1 MLFGATCI
9 SDFGTSCVDICDS
22 RALMLEGQQ
31 AQQVHLR
38 WSRQF
43 VASLRMGQIYKNTIL
58 YYIIFHY
65 IILYY
70 IILYYIILYIY
81 CIYIYIYG
89 WGPRFSDR

>member
-43 VASLRMGQIYKNTIL
+43 GASLRMGQIYK
-58 YYIIFHY
+58 Y

-70 IILYYIILYIY
+70 IYM
-81 CIYIYIYG
+81 YIYIYVCVYMCVYIYIDVH
-89 WGPRFSDR
+89 RCI

>member
-9 SDFGTSCVDICDS
+9 SDFGTSCVDMCDS

-43 VASLRMGQIYKNTIL
+43 VASLRMGQIYK
-58 YYIIFHY
+58 Y

-70 IILYYIILYIY
+70 IILYYIFTA
-81 CIYIYIYG
+81 YIYIRM
-89 WGPRFSDR
+89 GP

>member
-9 SDFGTSCVDICDS
+9 SDFGTSCVDMCDS

-43 VASLRMGQIYKNTIL
+43 VASLRMGQIYK
-58 YYIIFHY
+58 Y

-70 IILYYIILYIY
+70 IIYLLH
-81 CIYIYIYG
+81 IYIYTDGALGSPID
-89 WGPRFSDR
+89 DRC